1 MTVDDRDQSAL
12 NEFDVDDE
20 KESSE
25 ESVVLEEDSS
35 DVEGD
40 LFL

>member
-1 MTVDDRDQSAL
+1 MTVDDRDHRAL